1 MSRVRDAFADGK
13 AFIPF
18 VTAGDPELAVTEELI
33 VAMAGA
39 GADLIE
45 IGIPVS
51 YTHLDVYKRQVF
63 RHALS
68 GEQGTSY
75 SPSFGGMYRNGT
87 GWNGSRRTRSRR
99 T

>member
-33 VAMAGA
+33 VAMAEA

-45 IGIPVS
+45 IGIPFSDPVAEGIVIQEA
-51 YTHLDVYKRQVF
+51 DIR
-63 RHALS
+63 ALA
-68 GEQGTSY
+68 
-75 SPSFGGMYRNGT
+75 
-87 GWNGSRRTRSRR
+87 TR
-99 T
+99 

>member
-45 IGIPVS
+45 IGIPFSDPVAEGSS
-51 YTHLDVYKRQVF
+51 YR
-63 RHALS
+63 
-68 GEQGTSY
+68 
-75 SPSFGGMYRNGT
+75 
-87 GWNGSRRTRSRR
+87 RRTSGRWLPAPPPIRFSLW
-99 T
+99 